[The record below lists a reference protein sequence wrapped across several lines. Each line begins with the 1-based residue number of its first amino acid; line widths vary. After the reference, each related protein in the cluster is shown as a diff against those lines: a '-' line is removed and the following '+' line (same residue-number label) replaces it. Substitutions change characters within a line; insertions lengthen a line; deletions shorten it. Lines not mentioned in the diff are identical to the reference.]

1 MPRGI
6 AAAKLLRWRKL
17 RIDTTAAEACID
29 HPQTLTCWSTGAEMA
44 GASDHGQ
51 WRRPSHLFSGTLSR
65 PPPEADLPHAESAHW
80 PGAGRDRPA
89 HRRGRRRRS
98 ATLQDVAAVERNA
111 RHAQPSGRLAH
122 LVSELTETVAG
133 TRRLLEQTALRLAAR
148 DSRGQRRGYG

>member
-1 MPRGI
+1 VR
-6 AAAKLLRWRKL
+6 R
-17 RIDTTAAEACID
+17 TTAN
-29 HPQTLTCWSTGAEMA
+29 GAARRTYFPGRSA
-44 GASDHGQ
+44 G
-51 WRRPSHLFSGTLSR
+51 RRLKQISRTLSR
-65 PPPEADLPHAESAHW
+65 RTGQALGEIDQLTAEVA
-80 PGAGRDRPA
+80 AVA
-89 HRRGRRRRS
+89 QRRS